1 MKRIAI
7 IGGGISGLSAL
18 HFLRRRFGD
27 GCEVVLFERE
37 GRLGGTIGADRSNGF
52 VSDWG
57 PNGFLD
63 RVPLTLQMVHE
74 LGADDKLFPA
84 RSASG
89 KRFIYRHG
97 RLHEI
102 SPSPPAFLR
111 SPLLSVRGRL
121 RLVGEPFIRKRR
133 GDEDESIF
141 DFAVRRIGR
150 EAAETL
156 IDPMVSG
163 IFGGDARALS
173 LQACFPIMREME
185 DKHGSLVRALIARK
199 RAAAKAGHEKS
210 PGPAGP
216 AGHLTSFVNG
226 LFTLIEVFAAT
237 YREHIVIGVEIEKIV
252 KTETG
257 YRLVNASGDGDRF
270 DAVICAAPAYVASSV
285 TADLDNAL
293 SHLLAEIPYAP
304 IAVVC
309 LGYRRQDVGHDLN
322 GFGFLVPRSE
332 GKRILGSIW
341 TSSIFPNQAPEG
353 MVQLRTMI
361 GGATDPPAAGLADDA
376 LLDIVTNDLRPIVG
390 ITGPPIYIRIFK
402 YDRGIP
408 QFVIGHPQRM
418 QRLDDLL
425 RNHQGLYFTGNAYK
439 GVGLNDCVVRSE
451 QIASQAADY
460 LQLTPTSANHLP

>member
-18 HFLRRRFGD
+18 HFLKVRFGD
-27 GCEVVLFERE
+27 ACEVVLFERE
-37 GRLGGTIGADRSNGF
+37 GRLGGTIGVDRAGGF

-74 LGADDKLFPA
+74 LGADDRLFPA

-97 RLHEI
+97 RLNEI

-111 SPLLSVRGRL
+111 SPLLSLKGRL

-199 RAAAKAGHEKS
+199 RAAAKAGREKS

-216 AGHLTSFVNG
+216 GGHLTSFANG
-226 LFTLIEVFAAT
+226 LFTLIEVFEAT
-237 YREHIVIGVEIEKIV
+237 YRQHVVTGVEIEKIV
-252 KTETG
+252 KTESG
-257 YRLVNASGDGDRF
+257 YLLVNTSGDTGQY
-270 DAVICAAPAYVASSV
+270 DAIICAAPAYAASSI
-285 TADLDNAL
+285 TTDLDGAL
-293 SHLLAEIPYAP
+293 SCLLADIPYAP

-309 LGYRRQDVGHDLN
+309 LGYRRQDVGHDLD

-332 GKRILGSIW
+332 SKRILGSIW
-341 TSSIFPNQAPEG
+341 TSSIFPDQAPEG

-376 LLDIVTNDLRPIVG
+376 MLDIVTTDLRPIVG
-390 ITGPPIYIRIFK
+390 VTGSPTYIRIFK

-418 QRLDDLL
+418 KRLDDLL
-425 RNHQGLYFTGNAYK
+425 RSHPGLYFTGNAYR

-451 QIASQAADY
+451 QVVSQAADY
-460 LQLTPTSANHLP
+460 LQLTPARTDHLP